1 MNVFPQR
8 SQDGTFI
15 SWTPQGASRA
25 STPSTRASTIHGQST
40 GSLLDPGGVVLPGQ
54 SVGSN
59 EQTTEDM
66 GDGSTP
72 TESRNS
78 GSPFG
83 FPVLN
88 GIGPY
93 DTQDTVP
100 VNREGY
106 LVDGFSNNGQSSEE
120 ARVAGQYNAAPQQTL
135 TSTSATPAITSVDN
149 DQAAGIPPG
158 LLVSS
163 LEDTGFP
170 RYPNGESTVLDSQR
184 SRPPVTQPYRGQR
197 RRRRFIDWLRRHRSH
212 RHGPWAPFIRRNW
225 NAVSDAIRD
234 VEILGFGSSRGPAVD
249 PVLRMDQE

>member
-25 STPSTRASTIHGQST
+25 STPSTRASAIHGQST
-40 GSLLDPGGVVLPGQ
+40 RSLPDPGGVVLTGQ
-54 SVGSN
+54 TVGSN

-66 GDGSTP
+66 GDESTP

-78 GSPFG
+78 CGPFG

-100 VNREGY
+100 VIREGC
-106 LVDGFSNNGQSSEE
+106 LMDGFSTNGQSSVGER
-120 ARVAGQYNAAPQQTL
+120 AAAQYNTAPQQTF
-135 TSTSATPAITSVDN
+135 TSTSATPAITSADS

-163 LEDTGFP
+163 LENTGFP
-170 RYPNGESTVLDSQR
+170 RYPNGGSTVPDSQS

-234 VEILGFGSSRGPAVD
+234 VEILGFGPSRGPAAD
-249 PVLRMDQE
+249 PVLHMDQE